1 MKSNQLVSI
10 IMTCHNGEKFLNE
23 AIESIINQ
31 SYSNWELIFY
41 DNLSSDKSAEIIKN
55 FKDDRIKYFRS
66 EKLLNLGT
74 IRKLSFDQC
83 NGFFITFLD
92 TDDYWAE
99 FKLEKQVKKFQENN
113 KIDVVYS
120 NYFISI
126 NQKIEKKIK
135 RLVNGY
141 CQSKII
147 ESYINGSPLTAWLT
161 LMIKK
166 NSIEKLEYSF
176 DNKTHISSDFDLI
189 IRLSNFSNFDY
200 LDDYLAY
207 YRVHEDNE
215 SKNTQKEISELIY
228 ILSKFCKNKNLEK
241 IFCYKKYLYKIYIKY
256 FIQKKFENNLNDSL
270 YLGTSLK
277 VKIIYLIIKIL
288 PKSIL
293 KFITK

>member
-1 MKSNQLVSI
+1 
-10 IMTCHNGEKFLNE
+10 MTCHNGEKFLNE

-228 ILSKFCKNKNLEK
+228 ILNKFCKNKYLEK
-241 IFCYKKYLYKIYIKY
+241 IFCYKNYLYKLYIKY
-256 FIQKKFENNLNDSL
+256 FIQKKFENNLSESF
-270 YLGTSLK
+270 YLTNNIK

>member
-23 AIESIINQ
+23 AIKSIINQ

-41 DNLSSDKSAEIIKN
+41 DNKSNDRSANIIKN
-55 FKDDRIKYFRS
+55 FKDQRIKYFRS

-74 IRKLSFDQC
+74 IRRLSFNQC
-83 NGFFITFLD
+83 KGFFITFLD
-92 TDDYWAE
+92 TDDYWVE
-99 FKLEKQVKKFQENN
+99 FKLEKQVKKFQEND
-113 KIDVVYS
+113 KIDVLYS
-120 NYFISI
+120 NYFTNV
-126 NQKIEKKIK
+126 NQKIEKKTK
-135 RLVNGY
+135 HLFKGY

-215 SKNTQKEISELIY
+215 SKNTKEEINELIY
-228 ILSKFCKNKNLEK
+228 ILNKFSINKKLQK
-241 IFCYKKYLYKIYIKY
+241 IFGYKNYLFKIYIKY
-256 FIQKKFENNLNDSL
+256 FIQKKYENDLNKNF
-270 YLGTSLK
+270 YLVNNIK
-277 VKIIYLIIKIL
+277 IKIIYLIVKIL

-293 KFITK
+293 KFIIK